1 MKNLILI
8 FALFVGLFS
17 NAQLGI
23 EVVEDVVIDGTT
35 YNFIQPNELDTSN
48 ICLDNIDQTATTWLP
63 DQILLN
69 TETRSILMLNANY
82 RILDNDYDAYA
93 AIIAHYRSNGVALYN
108 QAGQNVGVSLLE
120 CAGQW
125 NDANADGWF
134 TNSDFPRYAYNP
146 VVATSGNAPHA
157 PQLVA
162 NYGGSNPDLRLIAD
176 GGQRIY
182 VGSFPTNEAAVTAV
196 EDAIRLHMNPLPE
209 SGTSTPTTAVDQW
222 NQGGVTGWL
231 PPAGFDSAWSNPVH
245 PGFAYSINE
254 WTSSTPYANLNPHL
268 IGFNAYIG
276 IADVSETS
284 GWRTEHIGTYQT
296 NELAVGAS
304 QAYITSRSTSSD
316 SYETTAVGSYLIINA
331 GFSAYYVEILT
342 PQGTLVEFRAFSNY
356 DDAVEFARDPAS
368 FPAQTQFTAAD
379 FDTTTHANPG
389 WLRGVY
395 QGGIAGYTVT
405 APTQFSGTVTATW
418 TWTDS
423 TGFGHT
429 GNNNFT
435 VPSTTRYYHGS
446 TGVYYD
452 DIAAI
457 EAAYPNNFQVRLDS
471 GHFTIL
477 HSYEQ
482 ADIDRIQAEAV
493 AWAIQAINDFAPAGP
508 NPSN

>member
-17 NAQLGI
+17 NAQLPTGLT
-23 EVVEDVVIDGTT
+23 VVENVVIDGTSYKFT
-35 YNFIQPNELDTSN
+35 QPNEVDTSG
-48 ICLDNIDQTATTWLP
+48 ICFDNIDSTWLP
-63 DQILLN
+63 EQILLN
-69 TETRSILMLNANY
+69 TEDRSISLLNANY
-82 RILDNDYDAYA
+82 RIIERDYDAFA
-93 AIIAHYRSNGVALYN
+93 ARISLYRDYGVTLYTQDGN
-108 QAGQNVGVSLLE
+108 SIGSSLLE
-120 CAGQW
+120 CSDEW
-125 NDANADGWF
+125 SDADGDGWF
-134 TNSDFPRYAYNP
+134 IHSNFPSYSYNP

-157 PQLVA
+157 PQLIF
-162 NYGGSNPDLRLIAD
+162 NPDGNLPDLRLIAD
-176 GGQRIY
+176 GGDRIY
-182 VGSFPTNEAAVTAV
+182 VGSFPTNEAAVAAV
-196 EDAIRLHMNPLPE
+196 EVAIRLHMNPITQPE
-209 SGTSTPTTAVDQW
+209 EEEEMVVDAW
-222 NQGGVTGWL
+222 TQGGVIGWL

-254 WTSSTPYANLNPHL
+254 WTSSTPYASLNPHL
-268 IGFNAYIG
+268 IGHNAYIG

-304 QAYITSRSTSSD
+304 QAYITSRSTSVD
-316 SYETTAVGSYLIINA
+316 NYETTAVGSYLIINA
-331 GFSAYYVEILT
+331 GFSAYYVEINT
-342 PQGTLVEFRAFSNY
+342 PQGTLVEFRAFSTY
-356 DDAVEFARDPAS
+356 EAAEMFARDPAS
-368 FPAQTQFTAAD
+368 YPAQTQFTAAD

-395 QGGIAGYTVT
+395 QGGLAGYTVT
-405 APTQFSGTVTATW
+405 APTQFSSTVTATW

-423 TGFGHT
+423 TGYGHT
-429 GNNNFT
+429 GNDNFN

-457 EAAYPNNFQVRLDS
+457 ERAYPNNFQVRLDS